1 MSNVTPP
8 TGEICRQHLDY
19 MVWADT
25 QHITAV
31 RAHMPHRL
39 EILEH
44 IFMAERIWLA
54 RIEGNV
60 EAKHLQPPAGA
71 AALAAEWAETH
82 RKWQEL
88 AAAQADWSSVVS
100 YKTMS
105 GLELSSPLWQIALHV
120 SNHGSY
126 HRGQVAAVL
135 RAEGFTP
142 PSTDLIL
149 WYRLTQA
156 QQ

>member
-1 MSNVTPP
+1 
-8 TGEICRQHLDY
+8 
-19 MVWADT
+19 MVWADD
-25 QHITAV
+25 QHLTAV

-60 EAKHLQPPAGA
+60 EAKHLQPPADG
-71 AALAAEWAETH
+71 AALAAEWAEMH
-82 RKWQEL
+82 RKWQDL
-88 AAAQADWSSVVS
+88 AAAQADWSSVVP

-105 GLELSSPLWQIALHV
+105 GIESSSPLWQIVLHMA
-120 SNHGSY
+120 NHGSY

-149 WYRLTQA
+149 WYRQTTPA
-156 QQ
+156 QP

>member
-1 MSNVTPP
+1 VTPP

-19 MVWADT
+19 MVWADD
-25 QHITAV
+25 QHLTAV

-60 EAKHLQPPAGA
+60 EARHLKPPAGG
-71 AALAAEWAETH
+71 AALAAEWDDIH
-82 RKWQEL
+82 RKWQKFAET
-88 AAAQADWSSVVS
+88 QADWGTVVS
-100 YKTMS
+100 YKTLS
-105 GLELSSPLWQIALHV
+105 GIESSSPLWQVALHLA
-120 SNHGSY
+120 NHGSY

-149 WYRLTQA
+149 WYRLTTPA
-156 QQ
+156 QP